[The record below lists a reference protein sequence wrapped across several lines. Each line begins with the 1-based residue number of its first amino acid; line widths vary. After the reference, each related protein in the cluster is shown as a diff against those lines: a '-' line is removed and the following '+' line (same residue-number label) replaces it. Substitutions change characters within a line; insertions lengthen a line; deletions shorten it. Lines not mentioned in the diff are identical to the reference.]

1 MGDKIS
7 LIKKGI
13 RTLDFF
19 GESFTFT
26 FKDNDKH
33 STLLGGIVCILF
45 FIIAFLYLIGN
56 VLYVI
61 KIIAK
66 MKRDIIAV
74 HAILICAMNA
84 MRKRNI

>member
-33 STLLGGIVCILF
+33 SSLLGGVVCILF
-45 FIIAFLYLIGN
+45 FIIALIYLIYN
-56 VLYVI
+56 FIPFYNKEI
-61 KIIAK
+61 F
-66 MKRDIIAV
+66 
-74 HAILICAMNA
+74 
-84 MRKRNI
+84 